1 MLGVLQDKS
10 EVRRRAMRFVITAG
24 PTREYIDA
32 VRFLSNP
39 STGKMGFAIAEAAAK
54 RGHEVVLIAGPVV
67 LKTPAGVRRVD
78 VVSAR
83 EMLKAVCAECRPGT
97 VLAGVAAVADFRPK
111 ISAKR
116 KLHKGEMPGAIEL
129 VPNPDV
135 LASVK
140 TKGVVKVGF
149 AAETDD
155 VLASAADKC
164 RRKNLRMIVAND
176 VSRRGIGFGAD
187 DNEVAFLFPDGAVER
202 LPKMTK
208 RAVARRIVERIESW
222 F

>member
-1 MLGVLQDKS
+1 
-10 EVRRRAMRFVITAG
+10 MRFVITAG
-24 PTREYIDA
+24 PTREHIDA

-39 STGKMGFAIAEAAAK
+39 STGKMGFAVAEAAAK
-54 RGHEVVLIAGPVV
+54 RGHEVVLVAGPVA
-67 LKTPAGVRRVD
+67 LKTPKGAKRVD

-83 EMLKAVCAECRPGT
+83 EMLRAVRAECRPGT
-97 VLAGVAAVADFRPK
+97 VLVGVAAVADFRPRF
-111 ISAKR
+111 AARR
-116 KLHKGEMPGAIEL
+116 KLHKSEMPGAIEL
-129 VPNPDV
+129 VPNPDI
-135 LASVK
+135 LASIR
-140 TKGVVKVGF
+140 TKGVTKVGF
-149 AAETDD
+149 AAETDE
-155 VLASAADKC
+155 VFESAAAKC

-187 DNEVAFLFPDGAVER
+187 DNEVAFLFPDGTAEC